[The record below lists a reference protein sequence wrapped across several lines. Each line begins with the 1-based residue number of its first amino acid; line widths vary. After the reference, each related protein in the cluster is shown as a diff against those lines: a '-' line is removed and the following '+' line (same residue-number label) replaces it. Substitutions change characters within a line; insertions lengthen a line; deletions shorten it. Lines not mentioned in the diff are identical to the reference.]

1 MVLQAE
7 IARQKNNSLL
17 KYTNGFIPLVSVN
30 YRQNISVSQG
40 IGDCEI
46 CTKLLWNADK
56 LISSVNSSL
65 KWLTFPAFCQIPT
78 DTVRR

>member
-17 KYTNGFIPLVSVN
+17 KYTYGFIPLVSVN
-30 YRQNISVSQG
+30 YRQNISISQG

-46 CTKLLWNADK
+46 CTKLL
-56 LISSVNSSL
+56 
-65 KWLTFPAFCQIPT
+65 
-78 DTVRR
+78 